1 MKTYK
6 VIARAAVYRHPNSSL
21 KPKTLI
27 QSNKLLISFPVCK
40 KVRRFEANYLQTF
53 FVT

>member
-6 VIARAAVYRHPNSSL
+6 VTARAAVYRHPNSSL

-27 QSNKLLISFPVCK
+27 QSK
-40 KVRRFEANYLQTF
+40 QTF
-53 FVT
+53 KQLSCM